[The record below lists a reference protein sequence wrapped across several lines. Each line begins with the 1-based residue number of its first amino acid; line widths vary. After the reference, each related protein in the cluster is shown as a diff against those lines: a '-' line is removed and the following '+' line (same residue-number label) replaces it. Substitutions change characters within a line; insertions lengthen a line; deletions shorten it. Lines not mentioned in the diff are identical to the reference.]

1 MSDRKQPVAV
11 PPAYEGREQTLVKH
25 ILLRD
30 YLERVAWNILSFKSD
45 FVFVDGFSGP
55 WMNVN
60 DDYSDTSF
68 GIAIEKLRRVKAGF
82 AAKNECRS
90 LRCVFVEKGTA
101 AFEKLSQAANSAPDL
116 QAKALAG
123 KFEDRV
129 DDVLRLVGRGFA
141 LTFVDPTGWS
151 FDLKKLAPLLK
162 HQPGEVLVNFM
173 YEHFKRF
180 IDDKRPEIIRSQT
193 LPFGDPNWRAD
204 YNELITGGS
213 SKEAA
218 VLEVF
223 KRKLREVCGFTYV
236 ASARVQ
242 NRTASKTHF
251 HLVYG
256 TRSVKGL
263 VEFRKVEKDAMR
275 AQEDCRVQARET
287 DRRANSQQQGLFS
300 GLELAEL
307 MADRDPRAPDRERA
321 REAVIEAVEGG
332 PVPYEDLLPAIL
344 QDHSVT
350 QPELKDLLMDLRSE
364 GRVAFHGMLPGKKK
378 PHEGMYIAPVRR
390 AA

>member
-1 MSDRKQPVAV
+1 
-11 PPAYEGREQTLVKH
+11 VKH

-55 WMNVN
+55 WKHINR
-60 DDYSDTSF
+60 DYSDTSF
-68 GIAIEKLRRVKAGF
+68 GIAIEELRKVKAGF
-82 AAKNECRS
+82 AKKNVQKS
-90 LRCVFVEKGTA
+90 LRCVFIEKRTA
-101 AFEKLSQAANSAPDL
+101 AFAKLSEAAASASDL
-116 QAKALAG
+116 KAKALAG
-123 KFEDRV
+123 AFEDRV
-129 DDVLRLVGRGFA
+129 DEVLKIVGHGFA

-193 LPFGDPNWRAD
+193 LPFGDPNWRVD
-204 YNELITGGS
+204 YDALIACGS
-213 SKEAA
+213 SKEEA

-223 KRKLREVCGFTYV
+223 KRKLRQVCGFTYV
-236 ASARVQ
+236 ASTRVQ

-256 TRSVKGL
+256 TRNVKGL

-275 AQEDCRVQARET
+275 AQEDCRIQAKET
-287 DRRANSQQQGLFS
+287 DRQANSLQQGLFS
-300 GLELAEL
+300 ALGPG
-307 MADRDPRAPDRERA
+307 RVHGQRRPSS
-321 REAVIEAVEGG
+321 GG
-332 PVPYEDLLPAIL
+332 PCKRPR
-344 QDHSVT
+344 
-350 QPELKDLLMDLRSE
+350 MDS
-364 GRVAFHGMLPGKKK
+364 
-378 PHEGMYIAPVRR
+378 
-390 AA
+390 

>member
-1 MSDRKQPVAV
+1 MDRRQPVAV
-11 PPAYEGREQTLVKH
+11 PPAYLGREQTLVKH

-55 WMNVN
+55 WKHAS

-68 GIAIEKLRRVKAGF
+68 GIAIEELRKVKAGF
-82 AAKNECRS
+82 AKKNVQKS
-90 LRCVFVEKGTA
+90 LRCVFVEKRTA
-101 AFEKLSQAANSAPDL
+101 AFAKLSGAAESASDL
-116 QAKALAG
+116 KAKALSG
-123 KFEDRV
+123 TFEDRV
-129 DDVLRLVGRGFA
+129 DDVLKIVGLGFV

-151 FDLKKLAPLLK
+151 FDLKKLVPLLK

-180 IDDKRPEIIRSQT
+180 IDDKRPEIIKSQT
-193 LPFGDPNWRAD
+193 LPFGDPNWRVD
-204 YNELITGGS
+204 YDALIAAGS
-213 SKEAA
+213 SKEEA
-218 VLEVF
+218 VLGVF

-236 ASARVQ
+236 ASTRVQ

-275 AQEDCRVQARET
+275 AQEDCRIQAKET
-287 DRRANSQQQGLFS
+287 DRQSNSLQQGLFS
-300 GLELAEL
+300 GLQLAEFT
-307 MADRDPRAPDRERA
+307 ANPDPRAEDRAKAGDWVRHE
-321 REAVIEAVEGG
+321 VVNG
-332 PVPYEDLLPAIL
+332 PIPYEDLLPEIL
-344 QDHSVT
+344 QAYSVT
-350 QPELKDLLMDLRSE
+350 EPELKDLLVDLRSE
-364 GRVAFHGMLPGKKK
+364 GVVDF
-378 PHEGMYIAPVRR
+378 EGMKPQQRKPDKGVTIRFR
-390 AA
+390 AAAA